1 MLPSIDCIPRL
12 MRETASN
19 PHVSSFAQVKVE
31 HFSESFYKPF
41 SLYESNMIDHI
52 IRGMIKSHAQSEDV
66 HVIGDMTNKMFMN
79 SSSGMGLDLVSQ
91 VHGTSPMVS

>member
-1 MLPSIDCIPRL
+1 M
-12 MRETASN
+12 
-19 PHVSSFAQVKVE
+19 QVKVE

-52 IRGMIKSHAQSEDV
+52 IRGMIRSHAQSEDV

-91 VHGTSPMVS
+91 VRREGPFINDIRTRVK

>member
-1 MLPSIDCIPRL
+1 M
-12 MRETASN
+12 
-19 PHVSSFAQVKVE
+19 KVE

-91 VHGTSPMVS
+91 VLIISFGKSFHPFFAL

>member
-1 MLPSIDCIPRL
+1 MLKSL
-12 MRETASN
+12 
-19 PHVSSFAQVKVE
+19 QLYKVKVE

-91 VHGTSPMVS
+91 VGIAFEQLNL

>member
-1 MLPSIDCIPRL
+1 M
-12 MRETASN
+12 
-19 PHVSSFAQVKVE
+19 E

-41 SLYESNMIDHI
+41 SLYENNMIDHI

-91 VHGTSPMVS
+91 VDKQLIIIKSLLIDNIFD